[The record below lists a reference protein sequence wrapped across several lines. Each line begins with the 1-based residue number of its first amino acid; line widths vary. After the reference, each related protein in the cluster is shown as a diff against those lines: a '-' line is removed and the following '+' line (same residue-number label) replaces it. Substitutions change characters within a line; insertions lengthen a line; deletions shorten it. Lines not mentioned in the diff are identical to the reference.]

1 MTKKG
6 ARQHKE
12 DGRAKEKWQELNKD
26 VEERTIGFISADC
39 HQSVT
44 RGNSNRS
51 AHRASNLSQRVRQ
64 KRNHTRQS
72 EMTEFLVLN
81 LSRRDLNTEANET
94 GRG

>member
-44 RGNSNRS
+44 RGNKVTEVRTGPQTCLNQSGGKEII
-51 AHRASNLSQRVRQ
+51 LDSQ
-64 KRNHTRQS
+64 K
-72 EMTEFLVLN
+72 
-81 LSRRDLNTEANET
+81 
-94 GRG
+94 